1 MLKLVDNLGQNTYWT
16 WIFKEILTEREK
28 EKENEKEREKK
39 GEEVGEGTK
48 HMLER
53 IKKNK
58 ETYKN
63 YEARIE
69 KMREKY
75 SKGIKW
81 EDRQE

>member
-1 MLKLVDNLGQNTYWT
+1 M
-16 WIFKEILTEREK
+16 
-28 EKENEKEREKK
+28 
-39 GEEVGEGTK
+39 GEGRGSGKGMK

-53 IKKNK
+53 IRKNK

-75 SKGIKW
+75 LK
-81 EDRQE
+81 E

>member
-1 MLKLVDNLGQNTYWT
+1 M
-16 WIFKEILTEREK
+16 
-28 EKENEKEREKK
+28 
-39 GEEVGEGTK
+39 GEGTK

-75 SKGIKW
+75 SKGIK
-81 EDRQE
+81 